1 MGRFLL
7 YRLLRTL
14 PATGAI
20 VSLIFLLSRAFILD
34 QPLAG
39 RLADADLSTRAVS
52 AVQRQRAEEQI
63 RHRLGLTGPLFYFS
77 AVQGPAT
84 GLGWRW
90 RWNGTANQYHQWL
103 RHLVHADFGVSFRD
117 GQPVVALLRQSLYYT
132 LPLTGGAVLATIGL
146 AWLAAPHLGRQS
158 RRRRFFLGLLYLVD
172 ALPLFVVALLLLLLL
187 ANPDLLAWFP
197 SYGLGHEDASA
208 PWVSRLQL
216 LASHLALPLL
226 ALTLVSLPPLLVQ
239 LDAALGHER
248 RADYV
253 LTARAKGLAEIR
265 VTRHHILRNALLP
278 LLTLLAEQL
287 PALVA
292 GSVVVELIFSL
303 PGMGRLL
310 AEAAAARDYPVL
322 LGGVLLIALSR
333 LLAQVLADC
342 LYFLVDPRIRLPA

>member
-1 MGRFLL
+1 MGCFLL

-14 PATGAI
+14 PATGVI
-20 VSLIFLLSRAFILD
+20 LSLIFLLSRALVQD
-34 QPLAG
+34 QPMSG

-52 AVQRQRAEEQI
+52 AAQRQVAEQQI

-77 AVQGPAT
+77 AAQGPAV
-84 GLGWRW
+84 GLTWRW

-103 RHLVHADFGVSFRD
+103 LHLTHANFGVSFRD
-117 GQPVVALLRQSLYYT
+117 GQPVMALLRQSLYYT
-132 LPLTGGAVLATIGL
+132 LPLTGGAALGTIGL
-146 AWLAAPHLGRQS
+146 AWLAGPHLGHQS
-158 RRRRFFLGLLYLVD
+158 RRRRVLLVLLYMVD

-197 SYGLGHEDASA
+197 SYGLGHEDPSAS
-208 PWVSRLQL
+208 WVSQLQL
-216 LASHLALPLL
+216 LASHLALPLV
-226 ALTLVSLPPLLVQ
+226 ALTLVGLPPLLVQ

-253 LTARAKGLAEIR
+253 LTARAKGLAEIK

-278 LLTLLAEQL
+278 VLALLSEQL

-333 LLAQVLADC
+333 LLAQVLADG
-342 LYFLVDPRIRLPA
+342 LYFLADPRIRLPA